1 MENVVAFGYGALTT
15 LVSGGVGLY
24 LGAYLKKKGEN
35 LATQEDIAK
44 LVEQMKVVTKATKE
58 IEAKIS
64 DEVWN
69 RQRQWELKREVLFGL
84 VKTIGDLSDKLT
96 ALHAVYQVSR
106 VKPGGIGIVDEHKE
120 LERIEAWGQTAT
132 ELDTAILLVGTVCGA
147 ELKKVVL
154 DFGLFCRRIVVALQQ
169 GDPDAFMRSVKEFTT
184 KREEVLAAI
193 QRELGFD
200 K

>member
-1 MENVVAFGYGALTT
+1 MENVIVWLLVT
-15 LVSGGVGLY
+15 LVGSFGGSLF
-24 LGAYLKKKGEN
+24 GAYFKKKGEN
-35 LATQEDIAK
+35 YATHEDLGK
-44 LVEQMKVVTKATKE
+44 LVEQVEAVTAATKQ

-69 RQRQWELKREVLFGL
+69 RQRRWELKREVLFGL

-96 ALHAVYQVSR
+96 ALHSVYQVSR
-106 VKPGGIGIVDEHKE
+106 VKPGGIGTVDEHKE
-120 LERIEAWGQTAT
+120 LERIEAWSKTAT

-154 DFGLFCRRIVVALQQ
+154 EFGLFCRRIVVALQQ
-169 GDPDAFMRSVKEFTT
+169 GDPDAFMRSVMEFTT

-193 QRELGFD
+193 QRELGLD